1 MAEETVKN
9 ILVIGPSWVGDMVM
23 SQALFMCLKKE
34 NPDSQITV
42 MAPNWTRPLLDRM
55 PEVDSS
61 MDMVNSVLPQ
71 DENWVN
77 HYAVPILLRP

>member
-42 MAPNWTRPLLDRM
+42 MANFVWLEIPRCWLYVPVR
-55 PEVDSS
+55 
-61 MDMVNSVLPQ
+61 NSVKQNNGHRSTMP
-71 DENWVN
+71 
-77 HYAVPILLRP
+77 R